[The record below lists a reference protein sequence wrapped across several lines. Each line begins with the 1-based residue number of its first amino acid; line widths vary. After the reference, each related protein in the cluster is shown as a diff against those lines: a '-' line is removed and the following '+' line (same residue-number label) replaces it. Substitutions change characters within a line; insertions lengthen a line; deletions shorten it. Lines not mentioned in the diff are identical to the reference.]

1 MLRAQQPLH
10 LRQGNERTEKPL
22 CDLLREQTV
31 AVLGKCR
38 GVENPF
44 VDREPDEPAKQQV
57 ELQPFNQ
64 LPLRAD
70 RIEKLQQRGR
80 QQALRRNRRTPD
92 RLVKRRQ
99 RSVELRQ
106 RRVGQSPHRP
116 QRMVRRES
124 APQCPHKRT
133 TPFSSDFFSSLLKE
147 AREANLSR

>member
-57 ELQPFNQ
+57 EQPIAAPSGSNREAATAW
-64 LPLRAD
+64 PAAGAPAESKDARSSRKAPTT
-70 RIEKLQQRGR
+70 
-80 QQALRRNRRTPD
+80 LRRAPPAPRW
-92 RLVKRRQ
+92 
-99 RSVELRQ
+99 SVAA
-106 RRVGQSPHRP
+106 SPAADGSP
-116 QRMVRRES
+116 GVRAS
-124 APQCPHKRT
+124 MST
-133 TPFSSDFFSSLLKE
+133 
-147 AREANLSR
+147 